1 MSTCRCWFRHRD
13 RGSLVDAR
21 KVGLWIEGP
30 ADERLTALAD
40 AADTTRSALTQWLI
54 ERADVDA
61 DGVPVGWL
69 NDHPREEELP
79 IDTR

>member
-1 MSTCRCWFRHRD
+1 MSNVRRRG

>member
-1 MSTCRCWFRHRD
+1 MSNVRRRD

-40 AADTTRSALTQWLI
+40 AVDTTRSALTQWLI

-61 DGVPVGWL
+61 DGVPAGWL

>member
-1 MSTCRCWFRHRD
+1 MSNVRRRD

-54 ERADVDA
+54 ERADADA